1 MGHKIRELIS
11 GIDPE
16 KLKGFVEFDESYEGG
31 KLTNKSLSKRAEFY
45 ANQPNERVVVGRN
58 TDGKTPVFAMVERQ
72 GRVRAFV
79 VPVIRKNAI
88 YKLIKENVDTT
99 AIVSTDES
107 PLYTNLRV
115 ELDFDN
121 HGRVNHSKDEYK
133 RGVYC
138 TNTAEGFFSQL
149 KRTIKGTHIAVSE
162 KYLQNYINEVSFR
175 YNNRHIGGMMFDEV
189 VRQVKPVE
197 Q

>member
-149 KRTIKGTHIAVSE
+149 KRTIKGTHIHVSRKHLQ
-162 KYLQNYINEVSFR
+162 KYVDEVAFR
-175 YNNRHIGGMMFDEV
+175 YMQKDKQATMFETILSHV
-189 VRQVKPVE
+189 V
-197 Q
+197 